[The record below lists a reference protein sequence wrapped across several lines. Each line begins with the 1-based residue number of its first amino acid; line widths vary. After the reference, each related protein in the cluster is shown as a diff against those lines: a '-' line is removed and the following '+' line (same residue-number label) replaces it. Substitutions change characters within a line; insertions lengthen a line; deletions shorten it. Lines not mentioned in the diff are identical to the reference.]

1 MKSSTSKI
9 IKFYQKYLSI
19 FSHGSCR
26 YYPTCS
32 EYCLWQLE
40 NNTFF
45 KAIYFTIARV
55 LKCNQLFRGGID
67 YPIVKCKNTNII
79 FKKIVVIYWQIPKK
93 NNTCY
98 IIKNREWKNKN
109 EQSK

>member
-1 MKSSTSKI
+1 MKKYTSMV
-9 IKFYQKYLSI
+9 IKFYQKYLSA

-32 EYCLWQLE
+32 EYSLWQLE

-67 YPIVKCKNTNII
+67 YPKVKCKNTHVI
-79 FKKIVVIYWQIPKK
+79 FKKIVVKYWQVPTK

-98 IIKNREWKNKN
+98 IIKNREWKKKN

>member
-1 MKSSTSKI
+1 MKQI
-9 IKFYQKYLSI
+9 FFFLVKFYRKYLSV

-32 EYCLWQLE
+32 EYSLWQLE
-40 NNTFF
+40 NNTLF

-67 YPIVKCKNTNII
+67 YPKVKCKNTKVI
-79 FKKIVVIYWQIPKK
+79 FKMIVVKYWQVPLE
-93 NNTCY
+93 NNKCY
-98 IIKNREWKNKN
+98 IIKNREWKKTN
-109 EQSK
+109 E